1 MREPS
6 SLPPGETWSGPLT
19 SLTTMISMGGESSLL
34 KTKTRRV
41 AGVEGPEAGPGLDQG
56 GQEGQDLRDPDLS
69 QDQGPREGTRIQN
82 QDPGPSQGIDPG
94 QEDVVLSLDQDPS
107 QGTEVD
113 PSPDPDLGLGKI
125 QSPDQDPRKDPNQ
138 GQTLKRGPSLDLS
151 PPRGLDQDLSLLRE
165 KGQDLDQNQPRKK
178 GQDQD
183 QNPPRENDQGP
194 DQSLSRERGLGQDLN
209 QPRKTDPGQNL
220 VPKRG
225 PDPDPPQ
232 TEGTRDPD
240 PEVLSKETRKQ
251 EKNLLHRMV
260 TTPGPDPDLNL
271 QKVETRLT
279 LELMTN
285 MQPHLRRKHFLHFV
299 KSFHKI
305 F

>member
-1 MREPS
+1 
-6 SLPPGETWSGPLT
+6 
-19 SLTTMISMGGESSLL
+19 MG
-34 KTKTRRV
+34 
-41 AGVEGPEAGPGLDQG
+41 
-56 GQEGQDLRDPDLS
+56 
-69 QDQGPREGTRIQN
+69 
-82 QDPGPSQGIDPG
+82 
-94 QEDVVLSLDQDPS
+94 
-107 QGTEVD
+107 
-113 PSPDPDLGLGKI
+113 
-125 QSPDQDPRKDPNQ
+125 RKKGQ
-138 GQTLKRGPSLDLS
+138 GQ
-151 PPRGLDQDLSLLRE
+151 
-165 KGQDLDQNQPRKK
+165 DQNQPRKK

-183 QNPPRENDQGP
+183 
-194 DQSLSRERGLGQDLN
+194 

-260 TTPGPDPDLNL
+260 TTLGSGPDLNL

-279 LELMTN
+279 LEQMTN

-299 KSFHKI
+299 KSF
-305 F
+305 

>member
-1 MREPS
+1 M
-6 SLPPGETWSGPLT
+6 G
-19 SLTTMISMGGESSLL
+19 GGESSLL

-41 AGVEGPEAGPGLDQG
+41 AGVEGQEAGPGLDQG
-56 GQEGQDLRDPDLS
+56 GPGGQDPRDPDLS
-69 QDQGPREGTRIQN
+69 QDQGLREGTRIQN
-82 QDPGPSQGIDPG
+82 QDPGQSQEIDPG
-94 QEDVVLSLDQDPS
+94 QGDVVPSRGQDPS

-113 PSPDPDLGLGKI
+113 PSLDPDLGLGKI
-125 QSPDQDPRKDPNQ
+125 QSPDQDPKKDPNQ
-138 GQTLKRGPSLDLS
+138 GQTLKRGPSLDLI
-151 PPRGLDQDLSLLRE
+151 PPRGLDQDLSLSRK
-165 KGQDLDQNQPRKK
+165 KGQGQDQNQPRKK

-183 QNPPRENDQGP
+183 PPRKKDQDPPRESDLGP
-194 DQSLSRERGLGQDLN
+194 DQSLSREKGPGQDLN